1 MIQKPSSTWAL
12 WLLLL
17 KAEPYAESLQPG
29 EWQRAQKK
37 AEKFRV
43 SNGVHSF
50 SVSWDCWVA
59 FQTWLDDNSIVN
71 WKGVDG
77 EAAINHIDISFMLS
91 TRFAGLLECPSF
103 VFFAVLLQSKSCL
116 HICFTLTKASHCYRS
131 PAVDM
136 SVEGCANCMT
146 NQLLSSQA
154 PSAAKCS
161 TCHCPLPSVKST
173 GLHNRTHL
181 FRMKCYEIPMV
192 WVVDFVN
199 HHSIPFLG
207 LKRRLR
213 VSCHASRCLKPLRW

>member
-1 MIQKPSSTWAL
+1 MAASS
-12 WLLLL
+12 
-17 KAEPYAESLQPG
+17 E
-29 EWQRAQKK
+29 K

-146 NQLLSSQA
+146 NQLLRRLPPQPNAAHAIAHSQA
-154 PSAAKCS
+154 SKALDCTIVHICSGWSAMKYQWFELLTLLTTIPYHS
-161 TCHCPLPSVKST
+161 SVSREDCESHVM
-173 GLHNRTHL
+173 LQ
-181 FRMKCYEIPMV
+181 
-192 WVVDFVN
+192 D
-199 HHSIPFLG
+199 
-207 LKRRLR
+207 
-213 VSCHASRCLKPLRW
+213 ASSL